1 MKKTVYVLK
10 YKDGRYVKRDD
21 STGPMSTGG
30 YPFPVDSVDDAT
42 KWDTPEGAARYGNTS
57 SFREFEQ
64 GTFPLEVQYVEKPMI
79 AYPALWIEC
88 NHRCIKTR
96 ESTSREAK
104 HFLDCPVMKEML
116 GR

>member
-42 KWDTPEGAARYGNTS
+42 KWDTPEDAARYGNTS

-64 GTFPLEVQYVEKPMI
+64 GTFPLEIQYVEKPMI
-79 AYPALWIEC
+79 AYPALWTEC
-88 NHRCIKTR
+88 NHHCIKTR